1 MRLISG
7 RPAAFARLRGNRE
20 NSGLSGIVRFYQY
33 PGSILVEVSV
43 IGLPNNGSGF
53 HGLHIHTG
61 GSCGGSQF
69 SSAGG
74 HFNPGKVTHP
84 RHAGDLPPLL
94 SYNGRG
100 YMAVMT
106 DRFSIRD
113 IIGRTIVIHSMPDD
127 LRTDPAGNSDS
138 RIACGAILI
147 S

>member
-1 MRLISG
+1 MRLISR

-33 PGSILVEVSV
+33 PGSILVEVNV
-43 IGLPNNGSGF
+43 VGLPNNGSGF
-53 HGLHIHTG
+53 YGLHIHTG

-69 SSAGG
+69 SAAGS
-74 HFNPGKVTHP
+74 HFNPGNVPHP

-94 SYNGRG
+94 AYNGRG

-106 DRFSIRD
+106 DRFSVGD
-113 IIGRTIVIHSMPDD
+113 IIGRTVVLHGMPDD
-127 LRTDPAGNSDS
+127 FRTDPAGNSGV
-138 RIACGAILI
+138 RIACGTILR